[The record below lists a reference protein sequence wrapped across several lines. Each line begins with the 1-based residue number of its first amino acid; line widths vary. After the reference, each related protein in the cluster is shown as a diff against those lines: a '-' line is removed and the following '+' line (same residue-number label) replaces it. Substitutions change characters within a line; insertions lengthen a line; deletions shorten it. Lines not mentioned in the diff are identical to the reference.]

1 MKLIFIFIFGI
12 CTNALSA
19 DSSNVLSVDSTFFIE
34 LGIFIF
40 IILFLNKFLFQPLL
54 NLKENR
60 DIETSVR
67 IERAKSMDLDAANI
81 EEEYKK
87 RISDF
92 KIEIEKAS
100 NEKLLDAKKQA
111 ELVIKKAKEESLIAI
126 DDARKNLDSDLVSSI
141 SDMQIH
147 DIKINQDEVS
157 KKVREISNLIKEK
170 VS

>member
-1 MKLIFIFIFGI
+1 
-12 CTNALSA
+12 LSA

-126 DDARKNLDSDLVSSI
+126 EDARKNLDSDLVSSI
-141 SDMQIH
+141 SDMQIN

>member
-1 MKLIFIFIFGI
+1 M
-12 CTNALSA
+12 
-19 DSSNVLSVDSTFFIE
+19 
-34 LGIFIF
+34 
-40 IILFLNKFLFQPLL
+40 FQPLL

-126 DDARKNLDSDLVSSI
+126 EDARKNLDSDLVSSI

>member
-1 MKLIFIFIFGI
+1 MNF
-12 CTNALSA
+12 
-19 DSSNVLSVDSTFFIE
+19 E
-34 LGIFIF
+34 
-40 IILFLNKFLFQPLL
+40 FLNKFLFQPLL

-92 KIEIEKAS
+92 KIEIEKVS

-126 DDARKNLDSDLVSSI
+126 EDARKNLDSDLVSSI
-141 SDMQIH
+141 SDMEID
-147 DIKINQDEVS
+147 DIKIHQDELS

>member
-1 MKLIFIFIFGI
+1 M
-12 CTNALSA
+12 SA

-126 DDARKNLDSDLVSSI
+126 EDARKNLDSDLVSSI